1 MHEYSISNHDRK
13 TAYYFLAVLS
23 GLLGAVIAY
32 FLGAFEK
39 SFGVAVAAPSGL
51 AVFGL
56 LFIVFDKFI
65 WKWPWLY
72 NLGVVKIPNLNGY
85 WDASMASSATGNQI
99 DAQVFVYQT
108 YSKIR
113 IRLETEKSESISQMA
128 ALEMADP
135 TLFNLRYE
143 YSAEYQRDENADILR
158 HYGVTS
164 LKLKSDNHEFSSEH
178 SATYYTE
185 QGRDSHGTITIK
197 RSEK

>member
-13 TAYYFLAVLS
+13 TAYYFLAMLS
-23 GLLGAVIAY
+23 GLLGVGIAY
-32 FLGAFEK
+32 LLGFFEK
-39 SFGVAVAAPSGL
+39 SFGVVAAAPSGL

-85 WDASMASSATGNQI
+85 WDASMASSATGKQI
-99 DAQVFVYQT
+99 EAKVFVYQT

-143 YSAEYQRDENADILR
+143 YSAEYQRDENAEILR

-164 LKLKSDNHEFSSEH
+164 LKLKSDSHDFSSKH